1 MKGVGGST
9 EAQSGVG
16 WEGNATK
23 RMMQGARDMRYTVG
37 WLVGRDE
44 KQETHGRNNTL
55 SKHHEKKREHKHRA
69 LSRGGVGG
77 WRRCDWYCSDAH
89 WKQASGKW
97 NGANLHRL
105 KMKQLYLLGPPR
117 LAAAAVDQLQLRL
130 GQQVRRQLAG
140 AAHRLGLDRPGA
152 GLARSCCRCSGGP
165 GCRVTGSFQLRTEV
179 GNHLGL

>member
-1 MKGVGGST
+1 MQGVGGST

-69 LSRGGVGG
+69 LSRDGVGG
-77 WRRCDWYCSDAH
+77 WRRRD
-89 WKQASGKW
+89 G
-97 NGANLHRL
+97 N
-105 KMKQLYLLGPPR
+105 
-117 LAAAAVDQLQLRL
+117 AVM
-130 GQQVRRQLAG
+130 
-140 AAHRLGLDRPGA
+140 H
-152 GLARSCCRCSGGP
+152 
-165 GCRVTGSFQLRTEV
+165 TGSGHRAC
-179 GNHLGL
+179 NWRARISIDSK